1 MPFVGHETYI
11 VKKLDLFLQACGGI
25 QTLQPIQAPLME
37 AAIRQHKLQVSPPDG
52 LGSDRSW
59 SSGYGSINSPSSRV
73 NYDNVRGDM
82 RGPFV
87 SYQHQ
92 HQPSGGAG
100 ASSFTP
106 PPPPADEIL
115 MVSNDCDSRL
125 VSWATAP
132 PGSPLGGASGL
143 DSRPHP
149 LSRGDDFSCDS
160 MPASPHK
167 VRTQKIQSV
176 KIKDSQLI

>member
-1 MPFVGHETYI
+1 
-11 VKKLDLFLQACGGI
+11 
-25 QTLQPIQAPLME
+25 ME
-37 AAIRQHKLQVSPPDG
+37 AAIRQHQLQVSPPDG

-73 NYDNVRGDM
+73 NYDNVRGDK

-87 SYQHQ
+87 SYHHQ

-100 ASSFTP
+100 ASSFT
-106 PPPPADEIL
+106 PPPADEIL

-125 VSWATAP
+125 VSWATTT

-160 MPASPHK
+160 MPPSPHK
-167 VRTQKIQSV
+167 VRTQKNQSV

>member
-1 MPFVGHETYI
+1 MSFVGDETYI
-11 VKKLDLFLQACGGI
+11 LTILDPFFQACGGI

-37 AAIRQHKLQVSPPDG
+37 AAIRQHQLQVSPPDG

-73 NYDNVRGDM
+73 NYDNVRGDK

-87 SYQHQ
+87 SYHHQ

-100 ASSFTP
+100 ASSSFT
-106 PPPPADEIL
+106 PPPADEIL

-125 VSWATAP
+125 VSWTTT
-132 PGSPLGGASGL
+132 PGSPLGGAC
-143 DSRPHP
+143 RPHP
-149 LSRGDDFSCDS
+149 LSRGDEFSCDS
-160 MPASPHK
+160 LPPSPHK
-167 VRTQKIQSV
+167 VRTQKNQSV